1 MSSRWTL
8 IGGKSLCVLLCEGLS
23 DLQAMWGLGLAH
35 GVTLCVTLLSRA
47 VCNPCLGKSSA
58 AASLLLGV
66 SVFEMHQTTLLA
78 SCVFC
83 VWSWESGTTVLSSIC
98 RVLCIPVKSRA
109 QGDLSASRHFV
120 WSDNPG
126 NTNCCVKPYTLGQ
139 LRCLSSRQAKS
150 YEVWLGKSFLC
161 SVLSWYLPQTGAIHW
176 DTWATHTA
184 RSAQPCCQDS
194 YLTTW

>member
-1 MSSRWTL
+1 MWRSFRSAGHREVWDL
-8 IGGKSLCVLLCEGLS
+8 PIGSLSASHFSALLCAILV
-23 DLQAMWGLGLAH
+23 LA
-35 GVTLCVTLLSRA
+35 
-47 VCNPCLGKSSA
+47 KA
-58 AASLLLGV
+58 AQQPLLLLWV

-83 VWSWESGTTVLSSIC
+83 VWSWESDTTVLSSVC
-98 RVLCIPVKSRA
+98 RVFCLHVMPWA
-109 QGDLSASRHFV
+109 QGDVSASRHFV
-120 WSDNPG
+120 WSDSPG
-126 NTNCCVKPYTLGQ
+126 NTNCCVKSYTLGQ

-176 DTWATHTA
+176 DIRATQTA
-184 RSAQPCCQDS
+184 RSSQHCCQDS